1 MTRVIHTSNRAIDR
15 RLTGQ
20 LVTSSSELEVH
31 KIEYW
36 AQHDGLLLLSETVFK
51 LLLRDAL
58 STRDSELEDEDDEE
72 EENEDDMA
80 ANNTAVK
87 YRAKKGKK
95 SLSPEAQRTCER
107 LLLDPFLILIDEA
120 HRIQNPRS
128 QMTQVYG

>member
-72 EENEDDMA
+72 EENEDEGEGMELEA
-80 ANNTAVK
+80 ETKAQGEEAEEEQSMETEEK
-87 YRAKKGKK
+87 QKKDD
-95 SLSPEAQRTCER
+95 SE
-107 LLLDPFLILIDEA
+107 DDEEDEEEDQA
-120 HRIQNPRS
+120 EEKVP
-128 QMTQVYG
+128 